1 MPESH
6 QTSTNATGRRRKRRE
21 LRPTYNNA
29 GRLEMVFLNDTL
41 CVERIAYD
49 AKGQRALAAY
59 GNGVMTRYAY
69 DPQTLRLKR
78 LRTERYSKPDDLS
91 YRPAGDALQDFGY
104 DYDLIGNILS
114 IQDRTPGSGFL
125 NNPEASTVGDPAL
138 AQLLA
143 SGNALRRRFEDD
155 PIYRLLSATGRECDQ
170 SPEIAPWED
179 QPRCTDLT
187 KARPYTEQYD
197 YDAMGNMLRLERRNE
212 PGGFTREFT
221 VETANN
227 RLRRLQ
233 IGQSGYDYAFDASG
247 NMLAEATSRHFEW
260 NHSDKMKAFRTQSE
274 GAEPSVHAHYLYD
287 ATGQRVKKLVRKQ
300 GGQVEVTHYVDGGFE
315 HYRWGSGAEA
325 GQNNRVHVVDDRQ
338 RIALVRLGAAHPED
352 RGPAAQFHL
361 GDHLGSSNV
370 VADSGGA
377 LVNCEEFTPYGETS
391 FGSFA
396 KKRYRFTGIERD
408 EESGLNY
415 HGARYCATWLGRWNN
430 SDPKGIAGGGNLYAY
445 AFDKPLM
452 LTDPVGTQPETPG
465 SYDKEGNLILN
476 PGF

>member
-1 MPESH
+1 MI
-6 QTSTNATGRRRKRRE
+6 
-21 LRPTYNNA
+21 RPWRN
-29 GRLEMVFLNDTL
+29 
-41 CVERIAYD
+41 
-49 AKGQRALAAY
+49 
-59 GNGVMTRYAY
+59 
-69 DPQTLRLKR
+69 
-78 LRTERYSKPDDLS
+78 
-91 YRPAGDALQDFGY
+91 
-104 DYDLIGNILS
+104 
-114 IQDRTPGSGFL
+114 
-125 NNPEASTVGDPAL
+125 
-138 AQLLA
+138 LLA
-143 SGNALRRRFEDD
+143 SGNALRRRFEYD

-170 SPEIAPWED
+170 PPEIAPWED

-300 GGQVEVTHYVDGGFE
+300 GGQVEVTQYVDGGFE

-352 RGPAAQFHL
+352 RGPRRSSIWAITLAAVMLLLIQAAPWLTARNLLHMGKRVL
-361 GDHLGSSNV
+361 
-370 VADSGGA
+370 GA
-377 LVNCEEFTPYGETS
+377 LRRSDIGLR
-391 FGSFA
+391 GSNGMRKA
-396 KKRYRFTGIERD
+396 D
-408 EESGLNY
+408 
-415 HGARYCATWLGRWNN
+415 
-430 SDPKGIAGGGNLYAY
+430 
-445 AFDKPLM
+445 
-452 LTDPVGTQPETPG
+452 
-465 SYDKEGNLILN
+465 
-476 PGF
+476 